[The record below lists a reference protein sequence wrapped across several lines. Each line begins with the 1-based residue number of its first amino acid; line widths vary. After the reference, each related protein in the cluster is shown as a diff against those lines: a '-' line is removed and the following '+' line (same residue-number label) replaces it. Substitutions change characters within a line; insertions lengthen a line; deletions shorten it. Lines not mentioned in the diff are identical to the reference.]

1 VGISNLGSTSED
13 REFRLPPSGGA
24 WIVDS
29 LGFRRLVDMEIQKA
43 QRLRYCISLICI
55 AAELRSSEMEQ
66 LAAPSL
72 DEIISPHIRSTDV
85 VACSAFPSLALLL
98 IDAEVTNL
106 PSIVRRL
113 TTRLE
118 MFLWSAGGACYPS
131 TATRAE
137 ELFDQALDLMMKA
150 KRDGGNRLY
159 LPG

>member
-1 VGISNLGSTSED
+1 MDISNLGSISED
-13 REFRLPPSGGA
+13 REFSSGG

-55 AAELRSSEMEQ
+55 AVELRSSEMEQ

-72 DEIISPHIRSTDV
+72 DEIISPYIRSTDV
-85 VACSAFPSLALLL
+85 VACWAFPSLALLL
-98 IDAEVTNL
+98 VDAAVANL

-118 MFLWSAGGACYPS
+118 MFLWSAGGACYPR

-137 ELFDQALDLMMKA
+137 ELFHQALDLMMQA

-159 LPG
+159 LPT

>member
-1 VGISNLGSTSED
+1 VDISNLGSISED
-13 REFRLPPSGGA
+13 REFSSGG

-55 AAELRSSEMEQ
+55 AVELRSSEMEQ

-72 DEIISPHIRSTDV
+72 DEIISPYIRSTDV
-85 VACSAFPSLALLL
+85 VACWAFPSLALLL
-98 IDAEVTNL
+98 VDAAVANL

-118 MFLWSAGGACYPS
+118 MFLWSAGGACYPR

-137 ELFDQALDLMMKA
+137 ELFHQALDLMMQA

-159 LPG
+159 LPT